1 MTVLVFGANGQ
12 VGREL
17 QRVGYVRALSRE
29 EADVSKE
36 ADIVSA
42 IEVMKPTAIVNAAA
56 YTAVDKAETDSEAA
70 HLVNAVAPGIMA
82 REARSREIPF
92 VHISTDFVFDGNKTG
107 PYTEDDVPT
116 PKSVYGQTKLDG
128 EKAVL
133 QAGGNSVVLRTAW
146 VFSPNGSNF
155 VHIMMRLADERG
167 ILRVVEDQFGG
178 PTSARDIAVAALNIV
193 RTRGAMPGK
202 AEIYHYAGGPDVSR
216 VEFARQIFRM
226 SGRAPEILPIPTTD
240 YPTPAERPL
249 NSRLDCSKI
258 EKDFGIERPDWRES
272 LALVLDEMGELK
284 ANG

>member
-56 YTAVDKAETDSEAA
+56 YTAVDKAETDTEAA

-82 REARSREIPF
+82 REARAREVPF

-107 PYTEDDVPT
+107 PYTEEDIPA

-133 QAGGNSVVLRTAW
+133 EVGGNSVVLRTAW

-193 RTRGAMPGK
+193 RTRGATPGK
-202 AEIYHYAGGPDVSR
+202 AEIYHFAGGPDVSR
-216 VEFARQIFRM
+216 VEFARQIFKL

-272 LALVLDEMGELK
+272 LARVLEEMGELK

>member
-29 EADVSKE
+29 EADVSRE

-42 IEVMKPTAIVNAAA
+42 IEVMEPTAIVNAAA
-56 YTAVDKAETDSEAA
+56 YTAVDKAETDTEAA

-82 REARSREIPF
+82 REARSRAIPF
-92 VHISTDFVFDGNKTG
+92 VHISTDFVFDGTKTG
-107 PYTEDDVPT
+107 PYTEEDVPT

-133 QAGGNSVVLRTAW
+133 DVGGNSVILRTAW

-193 RTRGAMPGK
+193 RTRGATPGE

-216 VEFARQIFRM
+216 VEFARQIFRL

-272 LALVLDEMGELK
+272 LARVLEEMGELK

>member
-56 YTAVDKAETDSEAA
+56 YTAVDKAETDSETA
-70 HLVNAVAPGIMA
+70 HLVNAIAPGIMA
-82 REARSREIPF
+82 REARAREIPF
-92 VHISTDFVFDGNKTG
+92 VHISTDFVFDGAKTG
-107 PYTEDDVPT
+107 PYTEDDAPA

-133 QAGGNSVVLRTAW
+133 EAGGNSVVLRTAW

-155 VHIMMRLADERG
+155 VHIMIRLADERG

-193 RTRGAMPGK
+193 RTRGATPG
-202 AEIYHYAGGPDVSR
+202 EVDIYHYAGGPDVSR
-216 VEFARQIFRM
+216 VEFARQIFRL

-258 EKDFGIERPDWRES
+258 EKDFEIERPDWRES
-272 LALVLDEMGELK
+272 LARVLEEMGELK

>member
-56 YTAVDKAETDSEAA
+56 YTAVDKAETETEAA

-92 VHISTDFVFDGNKTG
+92 VHISTDFVFDGTKTG
-107 PYTEDDVPT
+107 PYTEDDVPS

-133 QAGGNSVVLRTAW
+133 EVGGNSVVLRTAW

-193 RTRGAMPGK
+193 RTRGATPGES
-202 AEIYHYAGGPDVSR
+202 AIYHYAGGPDVSR
-216 VEFARQIFRM
+216 VEFARQIFRL

-249 NSRLDCSKI
+249 NSRLDCSEI

-272 LALVLDEMGELK
+272 LARVLEEMGELK